1 MEIGRLATTTVVT
14 VGPGHTLAEAA
25 RRMVDNKV
33 GSAVV
38 TTDDGL
44 PGIITERDLLK
55 AIAEGAAVQS
65 ATVAEYMTASPI
77 TASAS
82 WDVMTAARR
91 MSEGGFRHLIVLDEL
106 GEVVGMLSLR
116 DLVDQLIGEMGTA

>member
-1 MEIGRLATTTVVT
+1 MDIGRLATTTVVT

-25 RRMVDNKV
+25 RRMVDHNV

-38 TTDDGL
+38 TTDDGV

-55 AIAEGAAVQS
+55 AIANGADIQT
-65 ATVAEYMTASPI
+65 ATVAEYMTATPI
-77 TASAS
+77 TASSS

-91 MSEGGFRHLIVLDEL
+91 MSEGGFRHLIVLDDL

-116 DLVDQLIGEMGTA
+116 DLVDDLIGELGST